1 MREPQALT
9 TSTETGRD
17 AAQHWVTLG
26 HWRIPVRLALRF
38 FAEMKAMIGIV
49 QADRRAPVDRVALGH
64 LRSGPPDRGPGPDPR
79 NWACWQT
86 GTQGPPTLNPAS
98 PTSPPRGVR
107 VQGHRRADLP
117 RDARPGRL
125 PTRPARPLT
134 SLNHPHISQKSPQT
148 GSSPM
153 SVG

>member
-64 LRSGPPDRGPGPDPR
+64 LRSGPLDRGPGPDPR

-98 PTSPPRGVR
+98 PTSPPVAFGFKDTDALISLAMLALGGYRP
-107 VQGHRRADLP
+107 DLP
-117 RDARPGRL
+117 GRS
-125 PTRPARPLT
+125 PA
-134 SLNHPHISQKSPQT
+134 
-148 GSSPM
+148 
-153 SVG
+153 